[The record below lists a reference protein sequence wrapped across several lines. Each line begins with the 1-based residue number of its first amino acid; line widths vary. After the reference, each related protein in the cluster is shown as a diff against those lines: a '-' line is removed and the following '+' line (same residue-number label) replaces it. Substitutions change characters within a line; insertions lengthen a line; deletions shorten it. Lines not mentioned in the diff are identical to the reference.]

1 MTRVAV
7 LALAALA
14 LAACTARAEFDDRS
28 FDAIEPVLDS
38 DGLHV
43 CRTVETPEGL
53 ANQAVKSVTYE
64 VARDCDGE
72 DTVDVVVDEFDSA
85 DARDAAI
92 RGFEVQT
99 RPRASGAAWTFGSTT
114 VFVLGTADD
123 DVYERITQ
131 ALDALGAE

>member
-1 MTRVAV
+1 MSRAAALV
-7 LALAALA
+7 LTALAM
-14 LAACTARAEFDDRS
+14 AACTARAEFDERS
-28 FDAIEPVLDS
+28 FEAIEPVLDS

-43 CRTVETPEGL
+43 CRTVETPDGL
-53 ANQAVKSVTYE
+53 ANQAVRSATYE
-64 VARDCDGE
+64 VALDCAGE
-72 DTVDVVVDEFDSA
+72 DSVDVVVDEYDSA

-123 DVYERITQ
+123 DVFERITQ